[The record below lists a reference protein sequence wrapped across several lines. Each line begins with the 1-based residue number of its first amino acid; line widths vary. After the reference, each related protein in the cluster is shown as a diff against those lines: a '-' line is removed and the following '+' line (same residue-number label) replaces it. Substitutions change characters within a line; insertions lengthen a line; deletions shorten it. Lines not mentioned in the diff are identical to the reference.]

1 MSDKK
6 ILFKKLDDI
15 LMGMFSYSF
24 ILGDWGK
31 YVWIIIYLRDNG
43 YSGKSYVVNP
53 KKIPDFERKKICN
66 SCLEDIYVSE
76 YDYTNN
82 IYNFYYNDDI
92 EEVRKNFKKIEEIA
106 RNIEKTAIKV
116 YKMLLKL
123 NILDPSEN
131 YSKLLIYFR
140 RDISDYNKILE
151 EIKNSSIFGKSV
163 SEKVKSKVKSKD
175 QPVYIYRAIGRDLSN
190 PKGYTFS
197 FMVYKQINY

>member
-15 LMGMFSYSF
+15 LMGMFRYSF

-53 KKIPDFERKKICN
+53 KKIPDFGHQKTCN

-82 IYNFYYNDDI
+82 IYNLYYNDDI
-92 EEVRKNFKKIEEIA
+92 EEVRKNFKTIEKIA
-106 RNIEKTAIKV
+106 MNIEMTAIEV
-116 YKMLLKL
+116 YNMLLSL

-131 YSKLLIYFR
+131 YSKLSIYFR
-140 RDISDYNKILE
+140 RDAGYKQILE
-151 EIKNSSIFGKSV
+151 EIEKSIIFGKSV
-163 SEKVKSKVKSKD
+163 SKKVRSED
-175 QPVYIYRAIGRDLSN
+175 QPVYVYMATGRDLSY

-197 FMVYKQINY
+197 FWVYE

>member
-15 LMGMFSYSF
+15 LMRMFKYSV

-43 YSGKSYVVNP
+43 YSGESYVVNP
-53 KKIPDFERKKICN
+53 KKIPDFKRKKICN

-82 IYNFYYNDDI
+82 IYNLYYNDDI
-92 EEVRKNFKKIEEIA
+92 EEVRKNFKKIEKIA
-106 RNIEKTAIKV
+106 MNIEMTAIEV
-116 YKMLLKL
+116 YNMLLSL

-131 YSKLLIYFR
+131 YSKLSIYFR
-140 RDISDYNKILE
+140 RYISDYNKILK
-151 EIKNSSIFGKSV
+151 EIKNSSIFGRSV
-163 SEKVKSKVKSKD
+163 SKKVRSED
-175 QPVYIYRAIGRDLSN
+175 QPVYVYRAIGGKDGLSY

>member
-15 LMGMFSYSF
+15 LMGMFRYSF

-53 KKIPDFERKKICN
+53 KKIPDFGHQKTCN

-82 IYNFYYNDDI
+82 IYNLYYNDDI
-92 EEVRKNFKKIEEIA
+92 EEVRKNFKTIEKIA
-106 RNIEKTAIKV
+106 MNIEMTAIEV
-116 YKMLLKL
+116 YNMLLSL

-131 YSKLLIYFR
+131 YSKLSIYFR
-140 RDISDYNKILE
+140 RDAGYKQILE
-151 EIKNSSIFGKSV
+151 EIEKSSIFGKSV
-163 SEKVKSKVKSKD
+163 SEKVKSKN
-175 QPVYIYRAIGRDLSN
+175 QPVYVYMATGRDLSY

-197 FMVYKQINY
+197 FWVHE